1 MFIAHNRFLK
11 SRLLALALMAL
22 PVACAAWQSPA
33 PAGVT
38 IEIVADD
45 GRVLRQFDV
54 TRANERKTRRAYLEA
69 TRNQRYGIRV
79 RNNTAGRIGLVLAVD
94 GRNII
99 SGKKSH
105 LRRGEP
111 MYILNPYQ
119 SATYDGWRTSDT
131 RVHRFF
137 FTDSDD
143 SYAGAFGDH
152 SAMGVIAVAAFAEK
166 TPPRVRN
173 LQKELGRERAGDA
186 ASAPAPA
193 RKSSRA
199 APAMEAESQPG
210 TGFGEGQ
217 TSHVVRVHFKP
228 QRRPFARQFL
238 KYEWRE
244 TLVRL
249 GYIHEPGRS
258 NRFWPSDSRASVEGF
273 APYPP
278 GYWNHR

>member
-1 MFIAHNRFLK
+1 MFPSKFRSIKLLFSALA
-11 SRLLALALMAL
+11 LLALPLTS
-22 PVACAAWQSPA
+22 AAWQSPA
-33 PAGVT
+33 GITV
-38 IEIVADD
+38 EIVADD

-54 TRANERKTRRAYLEA
+54 TRTNERKTRRAYLEA
-69 TRNQRYGIRV
+69 TKGQRYGIRV
-79 RNNTAGRIGLVLAVD
+79 RNHTAGRVGLVLAVD

-99 SGKKSH
+99 SGAKSR
-105 LRRGEP
+105 LRRSEP

-131 RVHRFF
+131 QVHRFF
-137 FTDSDD
+137 FTESGD

-166 TPPRVRN
+166 TPPRQLQN
-173 LQKELGRERAGDA
+173 LRKEQSRDRAGEA
-186 ASAPAPA
+186 APAPGA
-193 RKSSRA
+193 AGKSSRS
-199 APAMEAESQPG
+199 APNDEAEAQPG

-228 QRRPFARQFL
+228 QRHPFAKQFF
-238 KYEWRE
+238 KYEWRQ

-249 GYIHEPGRS
+249 GFIHAPKPH
-258 NRFWPSDSRASVEGF
+258 NRFWPQESRASSEGF
-273 APYPP
+273 SPYPP

>member
-1 MFIAHNRFLK
+1 MSHSINRIG
-11 SRLLALALMAL
+11 SRLLLAAALTVL
-22 PVACAAWQSPA
+22 PLTAAAWQAA
-33 PAGVT
+33 PGITV
-38 IEIVADD
+38 EIVADD

-54 TRANERKTRRAYLEA
+54 TRASERKVRRAYLEA
-69 TRNQRYGIRV
+69 TKGQRYGIRV
-79 RNNTAGRIGLVLAVD
+79 RNHTGGRIGLVLAVD

-99 SGKKSH
+99 SGAKSR
-105 LRRGEP
+105 LSRGEP

-119 SATYDGWRTSDT
+119 SATYDGWRTSDS

-137 FTDSDD
+137 FTESTD

-166 TPPRVRN
+166 TPPRQI
-173 LQKELGRERAGDA
+173 QKYRKEQRRDRAGEGAPQPEA
-186 ASAPAPA
+186 AG
-193 RKSSRA
+193 KSSSA
-199 APAMEAESQPG
+199 APAEQADAQPG

-228 QRRPFARQFL
+228 QPRPFAKQFL
-238 KYEWRE
+238 KYEWRQ

-249 GYIHEPGRS
+249 GFIPSPKPH
-258 NRFWPSDSRASVEGF
+258 NRFWPREDRAAADGYS
-273 APYPP
+273 PYPP